1 MHLQLDRPQATV
13 QRPSRQ
19 LSLLATLA
27 IVGQLVLAATAL
39 LLPIWSEHGL
49 IGDNISELALGR
61 FGYLH
66 TAAFLA
72 AGLGTLGLAYAI
84 RQVTRGSWGS
94 LVGSVLIAVYG
105 AGAIGSAVFPT
116 DRIDDP
122 ADLSSLS
129 ATGAIHVGIALA
141 SFVCAIAGMFV
152 LTRTFAR
159 DDRWRSFP
167 RWALGF
173 PAAALVLLFGQGEG
187 PLVGLM
193 QRLLIAMF
201 SIWLFLVALHVHASV
216 TRTAS
221 AATEIEWDAPA

>member
-1 MHLQLDRPQATV
+1 MHLQLDRPQPTV
-13 QRPSRQ
+13 RRPARQ

-27 IVGQLVLAATAL
+27 IVGQLALAASAL
-39 LLPIWSEHGL
+39 LLPVWSEYGL
-49 IGDNISELALGR
+49 TGDNISELALGR
-61 FGYLH
+61 FGYLQ

-72 AGLGTLGLAYAI
+72 VGLGTLGLAYLI
-84 RQVTRGSWGS
+84 RRLTAGSGGS
-94 LVGSVLIAVYG
+94 LIGSVLIAVYG

-116 DRIDDP
+116 DRIDSP

-129 ATGAIHVGIALA
+129 ATGAIHIGIALA

-173 PAAALVLLFGQGEG
+173 PTAALVLLFLQADG

-201 SIWLFLVALHVHASV
+201 STWLILVALHVHATV

-221 AATEIEWDAPA
+221 AAP

>member
-1 MHLQLDRPQATV
+1 MHLQLDRPQSTV
-13 QRPSRQ
+13 RRPARQ

-27 IVGQLVLAATAL
+27 IVGQLALAASAL
-39 LLPIWSEHGL
+39 LLPIWSEYGL

-61 FGYLH
+61 FGYLQ

-72 AGLGTLGLAYAI
+72 VGLGTLGLAYLI
-84 RQVTRGSWGS
+84 RRLTAASRGS
-94 LVGSVLIAVYG
+94 LIGSVLIAVYG

-116 DRIDDP
+116 DRIDSP

-129 ATGAIHVGIALA
+129 ATGAIHIGIALA

-173 PAAALVLLFGQGEG
+173 PAAALVLLFLQAEG

-201 SIWLFLVALHVHASV
+201 STWLILVALHVHATV

-221 AATEIEWDAPA
+221 AATEVNRDAPA